1 MRVVFAVL
9 AVALLVAACGDT
21 EPDAYTAEPT
31 AKCLRE
37 DGYRVVTD
45 PAKLGV
51 VEANTANGGLLA
63 TKPGNAVRIAFGA
76 NSDDAIGIQRGYRR
90 FVSKRVRPH
99 ITDVM
104 RTQKNAVMLWTVTP
118 PLDEMNQVF
127 DCLKG

>member
-63 TKPGNAVRIAFGA
+63 SKPGNAVRIAFGA
-76 NSDDAIGIQRGYRR
+76 NSDDAVGIQRGYRR

-99 ITDVM
+99 ISDVM

-118 PLDEMNQVF
+118 PLDEMNGVF